1 MGSGRVTFHG
11 RYTVRRIDIPYFAQL
26 NSDNGAAFS
35 ALAVLPGG
43 APKKR
48 SDASFLLCGQL
59 NCVRCIYIQN
69 VYYTLCYERF
79 SFRVMMQFMDV
90 TSSVAINAIR

>member
-1 MGSGRVTFHG
+1 LPNLTPITG
-11 RYTVRRIDIPYFAQL
+11 AE
-26 NSDNGAAFS
+26 GAAFS